1 MRESLDFGTPSDV
14 PANANNWKM
23 ASTHWRW
30 DHSGSTLSTPPYVC
44 GDSCWHPG
52 IHKWDPGGRK
62 CEVNRD
68 PAVERLSCQGRALPW
83 STPSLLYG
91 PGACCSFPWTWQCSM
106 SCVLCPWQ
114 RGGSPDSSFASTAL
128 TCGTSE
134 SASSY
139 KTVPSWLCA
148 CYWWPTSK
156 WSTRCW
162 CSLQPRISLW
172 WCYSSTAWWCWPWM
186 SVLPWEV
193 SQQARKEG
201 TGAQENQLRLG
212 SYLETGQGVLR
223 RAWLFLYRP
232 RR

>member
-1 MRESLDFGTPSDV
+1 MWIETGGLAFFYVFYWTSTRWSILNIKWPSMWNGRVVSPACPGVKLQNQSRSWTSIAPTVEGLSPLQSVFLFCVLEGDV
-14 PANANNWKM
+14 
-23 ASTHWRW
+23 
-30 DHSGSTLSTPPYVC
+30 
-44 GDSCWHPG
+44 
-52 IHKWDPGGRK
+52 KWSPL
-62 CEVNRD
+62 C
-68 PAVERLSCQGRALPW
+68 
-83 STPSLLYG
+83 
-91 PGACCSFPWTWQCSM
+91 FQCSM